1 MNRFIGLIITV
12 VAVAALVG
20 AAIGWRFPFLG
31 QNRTATRVSNTALP
45 DRRGNT
51 AGTQPANA
59 PTNTAPQGNTG
70 TAEPADE
77 VLNPEAPETQAAPSN
92 QNQPI
97 PALW

>member
-31 QNRTATRVSNTALP
+31 QNRTASRVSNTALEN
-45 DRRGNT
+45 RRGNT

-70 TAEPADE
+70 NAQPADE
-77 VLNPEAPETQAAPSN
+77 VLNPEAPETQPASGN

>member
-31 QNRTATRVSNTALP
+31 QNRTASRVSNTALQNQP
-45 DRRGNT
+45 GNT
-51 AGTQPANA
+51 RRTQPANPPA
-59 PTNTAPQGNTG
+59 GQPTDA
-70 TAEPADE
+70 ADGP
-77 VLNPEAPETQAAPSN
+77 LNPEVPETQPASSN

>member
-31 QNRTATRVSNTALP
+31 QNRTASRVSNTALQDQP
-45 DRRGNT
+45 GNT
-51 AGTQPANA
+51 RRTQPANVPTDTQPTDAADA
-59 PTNTAPQGNTG
+59 P
-70 TAEPADE
+70 
-77 VLNPEAPETQAAPSN
+77 LNPEAPETQAAPSN

>member
-31 QNRTATRVSNTALP
+31 QNRTASRVSNTAIQ
-45 DRRGNT
+45 DQRGN
-51 AGTQPANA
+51 AGGVQPANVPNTQPQDNNQTAQA
-59 PTNTAPQGNTG
+59 PGGA
-70 TAEPADE
+70 
-77 VLNPEAPETQAAPSN
+77 VNPEAPNTQSAPTN